1 MADQAGPSGD
11 SGTTDSRFVT
21 TEEFRAWTQRFED
34 LVRSLTMP
42 APTIAIPS
50 TPTTP
55 IPPVPVTQ
63 GMETPVA
70 TNSTAPIPLAAIP
83 EGIVDATGT
92 QIEAETPPLQTDIV
106 QTTETPT
113 MPIVAAETTPVTT
126 PVTTREKS
134 TKATAEARQ
143 WREFKRH
150 DPVKFFGGTD
160 VTAAELFLKNHE
172 KIHTIIATEDH
183 MRATISSSMLQGEAD
198 DWWTT
203 IITTRGTPR
212 DWIDFKT
219 QFNQK
224 YFPPTVL
231 RAKRNEFMALRQ
243 STDESVMDYMGRFIA
258 LLPYCWR
265 ICRYEGDRVYYFTEG
280 LLPTIGGSVVTTQP
294 ETLQIAYE
302 RSLAR
307 ESYLLTHPDEV
318 RANRAETRSDSHY
331 QQDRKRKRSRW
342 ENREH
347 RAQSV
352 GSVAQQTTRL
362 VQAVPPCQALPVIHR
377 SLIDMTNSRRGRSLR
392 TGMLTEELGRGARRG
407 LVRPKLMVLHRD
419 EARVRLRGRRITVRV
434 TDADRSVTFERSALT
449 KKHRRKASPSTERER
464 VQPLLS

>member
-1 MADQAGPSGD
+1 
-11 SGTTDSRFVT
+11 
-21 TEEFRAWTQRFED
+21 
-34 LVRSLTMP
+34 
-42 APTIAIPS
+42 
-50 TPTTP
+50 
-55 IPPVPVTQ
+55 
-63 GMETPVA
+63 METPVA

-92 QIEAETPPLQTDIV
+92 PIEAETPPLQTEIV

-126 PVTTREKS
+126 PVTTPEKS

-231 RAKRNEFMALRQ
+231 RAKRNEFMTLRQ

-258 LLPYCWR
+258 LLPYAGGSADT
-265 ICRYEGDRVYYFTEG
+265 ETDRVYYFTEG

-294 ETLQIAYE
+294 ETLQIVYE

-342 ENREH
+342 DNREH

-362 VQAVPPCQALPVIHR
+362 VQAVP
-377 SLIDMTNSRRGRSLR
+377 
-392 TGMLTEELGRGARRG
+392 
-407 LVRPKLMVLHRD
+407 LVPSFASHSPQSNRFDPAVA
-419 EARVRLRGRRITVRV
+419 EA
-434 TDADRSVTFERSALT
+434 DF
-449 KKHRRKASPSTERER
+449 
-464 VQPLLS
+464 